1 MKVVRCQVSV
11 FKVRRQHVP
20 RRWTSVPEGLNSAR
34 QHCGSR
40 DITSEC
46 PDMVDKQSTAGVL
59 PSRHLNTS
67 KEDPVGTLVR
77 YSISPLSYLC
87 VQGQTCCYSEDPLQ
101 LVRRILWCSDKQTAA
116 IVDETCVRPYL
127 LVASVVHCRHLLL
140 LLLLLLLFKMY
151 VITVTLSR
159 TKRCS
164 GNVNTYATDAL
175 NTVPEM
181 MSDRHNVPER
191 VEYKLA
197 VMVRRCLDNC

>member
-1 MKVVRCQVSV
+1 
-11 FKVRRQHVP
+11 
-20 RRWTSVPEGLNSAR
+20 
-34 QHCGSR
+34 
-40 DITSEC
+40 
-46 PDMVDKQSTAGVL
+46 
-59 PSRHLNTS
+59 
-67 KEDPVGTLVR
+67 
-77 YSISPLSYLC
+77 
-87 VQGQTCCYSEDPLQ
+87 
-101 LVRRILWCSDKQTAA
+101 
-116 IVDETCVRPYL
+116 
-127 LVASVVHCRHLLL
+127 
-140 LLLLLLLFKMY
+140 MY